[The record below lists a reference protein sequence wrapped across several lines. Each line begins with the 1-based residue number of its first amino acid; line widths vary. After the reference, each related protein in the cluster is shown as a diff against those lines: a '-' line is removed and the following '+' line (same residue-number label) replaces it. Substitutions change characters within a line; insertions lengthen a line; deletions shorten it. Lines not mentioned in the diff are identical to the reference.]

1 MITENSVVISTKGKD
16 INKIYAVIKIEDNF
30 AYLTDGKVKNLNNLK
45 RKNLKHLKFLCKME
59 NLDFKSMHNCDI
71 IFWLKKLSQK
81 NKLGGIL

>member
-16 INKIYAVIKIEDNF
+16 INKIYAVIKIEGNF

-71 IFWLKKLSQK
+71 IFWLKKKSK
-81 NKLGGIL
+81 K